1 MLRFVLS
8 LFFLQNIINAA
19 SVTKCKKDT
28 DCHDKINEYY
38 NCQNVSSQPTPI
50 CVHKPVFPM
59 ELNEVAGCFVFLF
72 FKLFSTT
79 GGIGGGGVTTPVAM
93 YFFKLDTKSAIALSS
108 FAIAISTLATYLF
121 NFNLRHPEKPKTVV
135 LDYGL
140 SIVMMP
146 GVLVGSIIGS
156 FFLVAM
162 PDLAI

>member
-1 MLRFVLS
+1 M
-8 LFFLQNIINAA
+8 
-19 SVTKCKKDT
+19 
-28 DCHDKINEYY
+28 E
-38 NCQNVSSQPTPI
+38 PI
-50 CVHKPVFPM
+50 
-59 ELNEVAGCFVFLF
+59 EAAGCVVFAI

-93 YFFKLDTKSAIALSS
+93 YFFKVDTKAAIALSS
-108 FAIAISTLATYLF
+108 FAIAISTLATYIF
-121 NFNLRHPEKPKTVV
+121 NFNLRHPEKPDCVV

-162 PDLAI
+162 PDLAIQIMLTITLFLLSI